1 MKTAILHA
9 GLHKTGTTSIQESL
23 NGYDDG
29 DTAYAD
35 LGKPNHS
42 NFLQTLFHKNN
53 LFNHWTNLG
62 LSAAEHKELV
72 SSHWNTL
79 KGQLLKRHSRIIFS
93 GEELSAL
100 DTEALAR
107 LKSYFHAHQRAIE
120 VYVFVREPLGMTASL
135 MQEMV
140 KWGSFLQNESTDG
153 DAINYLLS
161 ERVGNLLKVF
171 GNDATHILHYEDAL
185 SSKYPRGVVDYFAG
199 ALGIQPEEL
208 PSAKSANQSISET
221 TYKLLNNFFQSGIIH
236 NKGAT
241 LNSVRWRFIAMLE
254 EAVNDGEPRKRLC
267 PMDFKSK
274 VNWDDYRR
282 LNSFLARP
290 YNITIHQDSKPALF
304 SQYCNDINHAEICER
319 LANYFQRKSIPV
331 PSNCNT
337 HELVTL
343 LFYQALQDHARQP
356 LLARLDDSRVK
367 IQRLEDRFNIAKKL
381 PVPIKSFARS
391 VLRKLSSAGR
401 ISS

>member
-29 DTAYAD
+29 DIAYAK
-35 LGKPNHS
+35 LGKKNHS
-42 NFLQTLFHKNN
+42 NFLQTLFLKNN
-53 LFNHWTNLG
+53 HFNHWTNLG

-72 SSHWNTL
+72 SVYWNTL
-79 KGQLLKRHSRIIFS
+79 NKQLLKRHSRIIFS

-107 LKSYFHAHQRAIE
+107 LKRHFNAHQRDVA
-120 VYVFVREPLGMTASL
+120 VFVFVREPLGMTASL

-140 KWGSFLQNESTDG
+140 KWGSLLQNESTDG

-185 SSKYPRGVVDYFAG
+185 SNKYPRGVVDYFAE
-199 ALGIQPEEL
+199 ALGIRPEDL
-208 PSAKSANQSISET
+208 PSIKSTNQSISET
-221 TYKLLNNFFQSGIIH
+221 TYKLLNNFYQSGIVH

-241 LNSVRWRFIAMLE
+241 LNSARWTFIAMLE
-254 EAVNDGEPRKRLC
+254 EAVNDGETRKRLC

-290 YNITIHQDSKPALF
+290 YDITIHQNSKSAPF

-319 LANYFQRKSIPV
+319 LTNYFQRKSIPV
-331 PSNCNT
+331 PPNCNT

-343 LFYQALQDHARQP
+343 LFYQALQYHSRQSF
-356 LLARLDDSRVK
+356 LARLKNARVK
-367 IQRLEDRFNIAKKL
+367 IERLEYRFNIAKKL
-381 PVPIKSFARS
+381 PVSIKSFTRS
-391 VLRKLSSAGR
+391 IIRKLSSAGR